1 MRKIARLSAD
11 ERKALFTN
19 TASKMG
25 LNEAI
30 IEKDFWVCWILDYLF
45 HRSTW
50 KGDLAFKGGTSLSK
64 AFKAIERFSEDL
76 DLILDWRVLG
86 YSAEEPWAIR
96 SNTKQDRFNQE
107 ANVRTVDF
115 LKNEFIPALHKD
127 LSDELEED
135 VNLSIDEEDGQT
147 VLFGY
152 PHGFSDKAI
161 LQQIRL
167 EIGALAAWSPAKMEP
182 ITPYTAEQY
191 GHLFVQ
197 PRTKVL
203 TVFPERTFWE
213 KITILHREAN
223 RPESHSFPQRY
234 SRHYYDIYCM
244 AASPIKEKAFR
255 DLELLEKVVV
265 FKEKFYRSPWAKY
278 KNAKPG
284 SVKLMP
290 PQYSIATLREDYEH
304 MLDMIF
310 GNKPEFDEIM
320 EGIRQLEYE
329 INQL

>member
-1 MRKIARLSAD
+1 M
-11 ERKALFTN
+11 
-19 TASKMG
+19 
-25 LNEAI
+25 
-30 IEKDFWVCWILDYLF
+30 
-45 HRSTW
+45 
-50 KGDLAFKGGTSLSK
+50 SK

-107 ANVRTVDF
+107 SNVRTVDF

-127 LSDELEED
+127 LSGESEED

-152 PHGFSDKAI
+152 PHGFSDKVI

-197 PRTKVL
+197 PSTKVL

-223 RPESHSFPQRY
+223 RPEHHSFPQRY

-255 DLELLEKVVV
+255 DLDLLEKVVV

-278 KNAKPG
+278 EDAKPA

-290 PQYSIATLREDYEH
+290 PQYNIATLREDYEH

-310 GNKPEFDEIM
+310 DNKPEFDEIM

>member
-30 IEKDFWVCWILDYLF
+30 MEKDFWVCWILDYLF
-45 HRSTW
+45 QRSTW

-115 LKNEFIPALHKD
+115 LRKEFIPALHKD
-127 LSDELEED
+127 LSGELEED

-152 PHGFSDKAI
+152 PHGFSDKVI

-182 ITPYTAEQY
+182 ISPYTAEQY

-197 PRTKVL
+197 PSTKVL

-244 AASPIKEKAFR
+244 AASPIKEKAFS

-278 KNAKPG
+278 EDAKPG

-290 PQYSIATLREDYEH
+290 PQHNIALLREDYEH

-320 EGIRQLEYE
+320 EGIRQLENE